1 MGLFSNFVE
10 NKPMLFRTE
19 LHPKKSSFQISH
31 SDKLLSIG
39 SCFAD
44 CMGNRFDEAEFEIN
58 SNPFGVLFNP
68 LSIFRNLERALKKE
82 AIETDQII
90 ESRASFFH
98 YQFHSE
104 INANSAFDFVEKAN
118 AINHSVS
125 ERLATADYLF
135 ITLGTAFVYYL
146 KGTNVSVANCHKQ
159 PADVFDKKMLSVD
172 EIVQAFGQF
181 YAQLMLQNP
190 NIKILITVS
199 PVRHTKDT
207 LELNSVSKAVLRLS
221 CHEIVK
227 QNASNVSYFPAFEI
241 MTDDLRDYRF
251 YKEDMIH
258 PTIQAETYIWKKF
271 AECYFNEETVKI
283 NKEIVEIQSALNHRP
298 FNTKTEE
305 YERFIKKT
313 EEKILKLN
321 DKAPSNRLLE
331 KLALKLS
338 SGY

>member
-1 MGLFSNFVE
+1 MI
-10 NKPMLFRTE
+10 FRTE

-44 CMGNRFDEAEFEIN
+44 CMGNRFEDAQFNIQ
-58 SNPFGVLFNP
+58 SNPFGVLYNP
-68 LSIFRNLERALKKE
+68 LSIFGNLERALNKE
-82 AIETDQII
+82 AIDTDQII

-104 INANSAFDFVEKAN
+104 INAKFVSEFEEKSN

-125 ERLATADYLF
+125 ECLADANYLF

-159 PADVFDKKMLSVD
+159 PADAFDKKMLSVD
-172 EIVQAFGQF
+172 EIVQAFDQF
-181 YAQLMLQNP
+181 YEHLMLQNP

-207 LELNSVSKAVLRLS
+207 LELNAVSKAVLRLS

-227 QNASNVSYFPAFEI
+227 RNANNVSYFLAFEI

-258 PTIQAETYIWKKF
+258 PTIQAETYIWQKF
-271 AECYFNEETVKI
+271 AECHFSEETLKI
-283 NKEIVEIQSALNHRP
+283 NKEIAEIQSALSHRP
-298 FNTKTEE
+298 FNTETEE

-313 EEKILKLN
+313 EEKILKL
-321 DKAPSNRLLE
+321 KHKIPSNRLLE

-338 SGY
+338 S